1 MPNSVHAARW
11 IRQLDGQGWDLHLF
25 PAYAQPL
32 HGAMRGL
39 TAYALSSER
48 YSELDP
54 SVRLRGL
61 WYTDTGAGRLQYYW
75 GRVFPNTLVDRA
87 TWLSGIVRW
96 LKPDLVHSLEIQHAG
111 YLTLE
116 ARKKLRGR
124 FPPLIVSNWGSDIYY
139 FGRFEK
145 HKQKIREVM
154 EAADYVQ
161 AECERDLRL
170 AREFG
175 FEGEPF
181 AVVPCGGGFDLE
193 VMRLLRPPG
202 RPPARRTIVLK
213 GYQGEF
219 GRALVG
225 LQALS
230 QCADVLDGYRI
241 VITRATSDVEAEAKR
256 LAEATGLEIEIEA
269 GTRKEVL
276 RLHGCSR
283 LFIGLAVSEA
293 ANTSMLEAIAM
304 GSFPIQSCTA
314 CADEWLVDGESGFV
328 VPPEDPDTIAAAIRR
343 ALADDEL
350 IDRAAELNARMA
362 AERLDEQVVRPQVVR
377 RYTEIMAATSSTI
390 CRAVRE

>member
-1 MPNSVHAARW
+1 M
-11 IRQLDGQGWDLHLF
+11 
-25 PAYAQPL
+25 
-32 HGAMRGL
+32 
-39 TAYALSSER
+39 
-48 YSELDP
+48 
-54 SVRLRGL
+54 
-61 WYTDTGAGRLQYYW
+61 
-75 GRVFPNTLVDRA
+75 
-87 TWLSGIVRW
+87 
-96 LKPDLVHSLEIQHAG
+96 
-111 YLTLE
+111 
-116 ARKKLRGR
+116 
-124 FPPLIVSNWGSDIYY
+124 IVSNWGSDIYY
-139 FGRFEK
+139 FGRFEE

-193 VMRLLRPPG
+193 EMRMLRQPG
-202 RPPARRTIVLK
+202 RPSARRTIVLK

-293 ANTSMLEAIAM
+293 ANT
-304 GSFPIQSCTA
+304 
-314 CADEWLVDGESGFV
+314 V